1 MENNN
6 KKGLKPEQKQ
16 QLKKYAVFALMFLV
30 FAGSMWLIFKP
41 SEKDQ
46 KDNGG
51 LGLNTELPKPQE
63 KGLIPDKISAF
74 EQEKLFQE
82 EPVRSL
88 ESFSSMIGND
98 EPAKIDLSFSFASFK
113 NSLMTSVKLL

>member
-6 KKGLKPEQKQ
+6 KKSLKLEQKQ

-30 FAGSMWLIFKP
+30 FVGSMWLIFKP
-41 SEKDQ
+41 SGKELK
-46 KDNGG
+46 NISG
-51 LGLNTELPKPQE
+51 LGLNTELPMPQE

-74 EQEKLFQE
+74 EQDKLFQE

-88 ESFSSMIGND
+88 ESFSSLIGKD
-98 EPAKIDLSFSFASFK
+98 ESAKTDLSFNEDQAEICA
-113 NSLMTSVKLL
+113 